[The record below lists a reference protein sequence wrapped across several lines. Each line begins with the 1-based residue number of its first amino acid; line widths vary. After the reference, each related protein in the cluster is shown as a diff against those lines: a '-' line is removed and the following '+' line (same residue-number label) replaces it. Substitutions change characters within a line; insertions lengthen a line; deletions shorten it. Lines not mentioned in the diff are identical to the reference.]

1 MRWRWRRRKERKKER
16 KEWEEKRLACLTVK
30 LLPALLPL
38 GSADDQCL
46 QFRSIE
52 LICGQI
58 GACTKKR
65 TLIHS
70 EIHVEREETKKR
82 KKKKICVNKKMCA
95 IAHSPM
101 LLTLHIYFIRY
112 QIKSERCINI
122 RPLLWH
128 RHLCCQ
134 LGSKLMMMGS
144 PYFRETIQ
152 S

>member
-1 MRWRWRRRKERKKER
+1 
-16 KEWEEKRLACLTVK
+16 
-30 LLPALLPL
+30 
-38 GSADDQCL
+38 
-46 QFRSIE
+46 
-52 LICGQI
+52 
-58 GACTKKR
+58 
-65 TLIHS
+65 
-70 EIHVEREETKKR
+70 
-82 KKKKICVNKKMCA
+82 MCA

-112 QIKSERCINI
+112 QIKSERCVNI